1 MKTLVAG
8 LDLSITETGVAI
20 DAGPR
25 LLDPEPARATTHVIK
40 PKRPKDFRL
49 PEIVDRVMELV
60 QGAEF
65 VLIEGY
71 LNQSKS
77 AGITGMV
84 HGAIRT
90 ELIRNQIRYG
100 MLPPSSLK
108 KYATG
113 NGGVKTDKTAMTL
126 AAYKRGQIEFTNN
139 NECDA
144 WWLWVAANDHLHHP
158 VIALPQLH
166 RESLTKIE
174 TMTEDR

>member
-8 LDLSITETGVAI
+8 LDLAMTEIGVAI

-25 LLDPEPARATTHVIK
+25 LLDPEPPAATTHVIK
-40 PKRPKDFRL
+40 PRRSKDFRL

-60 QGAEF
+60 RGAEF

-84 HGAIRT
+84 HGAVRA
-90 ELIRNQIRYG
+90 ELIRNGILYG
-100 MLPPSSLK
+100 TIPPSSLK

-113 NGGVKTDKTAMTL
+113 YGGSTTDKTAMIMS
-126 AAYKRGQIEFTNN
+126 AFKRAGVEFKNH

-144 WWLWVAANDHLHHP
+144 WWLWVAANDHLNHP
-158 VIALPQLH
+158 VLALPQVN
-166 RESLTKIE
+166 RESLNKIE
-174 TMTEDR
+174 KMEEGK